1 MKKIRRQ
8 HNKITDQNGDARDAG
23 FTLVELLVVIGIIVL
38 IASLAAPQV
47 LRYLGSAR
55 SDAAQAQISNIESAL
70 ELFFIDNLRFPTD
83 DEGLDVLSA
92 PSVELQAT
100 WNGPYLR
107 GADALVDPWG
117 RPYRY
122 TSQNGEVV
130 VSSLGRDGQEG
141 GTGEDGDVSNR

>member
-1 MKKIRRQ
+1 MFRRQ
-8 HNKITDQNGDARDAG
+8 KSSKPSSTGRGDEAG

-55 SDAAQAQISNIESAL
+55 SDAAQAQISNLESAL
-70 ELFFIDNLRFPTD
+70 ELFFIDNLRFPTN
-83 DEGLDVLSA
+83 DEGLSALST
-92 PSVELQAT
+92 PSVELQST

-122 TSQNGEVV
+122 ATEGSDFVI
-130 VSSLGRDGQEG
+130 SSLGRDGQEG
-141 GTGEDGDVSNR
+141 GSGEDADVTNR